1 MNKVLKFSKF
11 SAKKRLIQYVVT
23 LILIALLSLYAFN
36 KVSFLLNQ
44 RRIELL
50 SKYKNQ
56 VSTLQEDK
64 EENLKKIEKKYD
76 EKIDKLLEKIE
87 VLEKKIK

>member
-36 KVSFLLNQ
+36 KVSSLLNQ
-44 RRIELL
+44 KRIELL
-50 SKYKNQ
+50 SKYRTQ
-56 VSTLQEDK
+56 VVALQEDK

-76 EKIDKLLEKIE
+76 EKIHRLHEKIE
-87 VLEKKIK
+87 GLEKKIK